1 MKRLLQ
7 NNLGVIDLY
16 REIDL
21 FTIILKEK
29 KHPHIVQFFEN
40 FEQEN
45 QIYIILE
52 YCQV

>member
-40 FEQEN
+40 FEN
-45 QIYIILE
+45 KKTKYT
-52 YCQV
+52 